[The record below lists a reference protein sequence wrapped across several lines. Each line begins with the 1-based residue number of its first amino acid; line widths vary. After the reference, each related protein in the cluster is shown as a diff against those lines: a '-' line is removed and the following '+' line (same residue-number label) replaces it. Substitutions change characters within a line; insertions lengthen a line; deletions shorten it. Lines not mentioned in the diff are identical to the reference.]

1 MAKVDLGLV
10 GVFPWT
16 DLDELYYFP
25 NVANATVHGGYK
37 VIDGVCYIDVYI
49 AATGNASV
57 TLPAFKSNGIN
68 NTLIF
73 GNYTGIATTNPSST
87 ALRGFFGNSIS
98 EEILGKA
105 VTLKYKALG
114 TRTFSLTSGKYVHI
128 MGAYETTASNT

>member
-25 NVANATVHGGYK
+25 NVENATVHGGYK

-73 GNYTGIATTNPSST
+73 GNYTGITTANPSSE
-87 ALRGFFGNSIS
+87 ALHGFFGNSIS
-98 EEILGKA
+98 EEILNKA
-105 VTLKYKALG
+105 ITLKYKALG
-114 TRTFSLTSGKYVHI
+114 TNSFSLASGKYVHI